1 MTLNPAKKKIR
12 VLIVDDHPSIR
23 RGLKCMISMTQDI
36 ECVGECDNGD
46 KAIEFVQSLSPDVI
60 IMDLAMGSTDGV
72 KATQAIRANNPLV
85 QVLVLTSYIDPDK
98 VQSALQAGAIGYLM
112 KTANDDE
119 VIDAIRA
126 AAAGRAV
133 LAREATEALIAS
145 AQAKPASVTL
155 TEREHEVLWLMA
167 KGMSNQE
174 IAKQLFLALP
184 TVKFHITNILS
195 KMRADN
201 RTEAVLM
208 AIKLKWVTPPDK
220 GE

>member
-1 MTLNPAKKKIR
+1 MTPNPSQKTIR

-23 RGLKCMISMTQDI
+23 RGLKYMISMTQDI
-36 ECVGECDNGD
+36 ECIGECDSGD

-60 IMDLAMGSTDGV
+60 IMDLAMGNTDGV
-72 KATQAIRANNPLV
+72 KATQVIRANHPLV

-112 KTANDDE
+112 KTADDDE

-145 AQAKPASVTL
+145 AQTKPASITL
-155 TEREHEVLWLMA
+155 TEREHEVLRLMA

-195 KMRADN
+195 KMRVDN

-208 AIKLKWVTPPDK
+208 AIKLKWVKPPDK

>member
-1 MTLNPAKKKIR
+1 MTLDPKKPIR

-23 RGLKCMISMTQDI
+23 RGLKYMISVTADI
-36 ECVGECDNGD
+36 ECVGECDNGNT
-46 KAIEFVQSLSPDVI
+46 AVELAQVLAPDVV
-60 IMDLAMGSTDGV
+60 IMDLAMPNADGV
-72 KATQAIRANNPLV
+72 KATQAIRANNENV
-85 QVLVLTSYIDPDK
+85 QVLVLTSFIDPAK
-98 VQSALQAGAIGYLM
+98 VQSALQAGAIGYLL

-119 VIDAIRA
+119 VIAAIRD

-145 AQAKPASVTL
+145 TQQTRQANPNL
-155 TEREHEVLWLMA
+155 TEREYEVLRLMA

-195 KMRADN
+195 KMRVDN
-201 RTEAVLM
+201 RTEAVLL
-208 AIKLKWVTPPDK
+208 ALKLKWVTPEAD
-220 GE
+220 E